1 MLRTLSLKNIR
12 GFVEATID
20 LSPVTVFVGTNGSGK
35 TTVLECLDMLCRASR
50 TPHFSS
56 NPARRRTLFTGHRT
70 IEQLVTRREGSAR
83 VAIEAD
89 AGTYRLSI
97 APPDTQWTQPEQPLP
112 RSMIF
117 QLVPAR
123 LSLPWYLTHAEP
135 HLEGD
140 GGGLAAILD
149 YLIGL
154 RDGSIE
160 RIEEDLRAIVP
171 QARRIRVIPHK
182 IEIDE
187 TVEDDDPRVE
197 ARRTVTRSHMG
208 SRFELE
214 FGKMGFIPADAL
226 SEGTLI
232 VIGILTAIH
241 REAGPTLVLL
251 DDLDRGLHPTA
262 QASLIQAL
270 RALVERRGDLQLVC
284 TTHSSYAL
292 DAFAADEVHVT
303 WMDGDGVAY
312 HRKLSEHPEWPEWK
326 SVMDAGEFW
335 STVGERWVGEL
346 KDAT

>member
-1 MLRTLSLKNIR
+1 VLRTLSLKNIR
-12 GFVEATID
+12 GFVDATIE

-35 TTVLECLDMLCRASR
+35 TTVLECLDMLCRASQ
-50 TPHFSS
+50 TPHFSR
-56 NPARRRTLFTGHRT
+56 PAQRFFTGRLAHDQLITRGETSAQAT
-70 IEQLVTRREGSAR
+70 IESEV
-83 VAIEAD
+83 
-89 AGTYRLSI
+89 GTYRLSI
-97 APPDTQWTQPEQPLP
+97 GADTKWAQPGEPLP
-112 RSMIF
+112 RSMVF

-123 LSLPWYLTHAEP
+123 LSTPSYLTQAEP

-171 QARRIRVIPHK
+171 QARRIRVIPQR
-182 IEIDE
+182 IVFDE
-187 TVEDDDPRVE
+187 LVEDDPRDDT
-197 ARRTVTRSHMG
+197 RRSVTRSHMG

-214 FGKMGFIPADAL
+214 FGKMGFIPASAL

-251 DDLDRGLHPTA
+251 DDIDRGLHPVA
-262 QASLIQAL
+262 QGSLIQAL

-303 WMDGDGVAY
+303 WMDSDGVAY

-326 SVMDAGEFW
+326 SVMDPGEFW

-346 KDAT
+346 KGT